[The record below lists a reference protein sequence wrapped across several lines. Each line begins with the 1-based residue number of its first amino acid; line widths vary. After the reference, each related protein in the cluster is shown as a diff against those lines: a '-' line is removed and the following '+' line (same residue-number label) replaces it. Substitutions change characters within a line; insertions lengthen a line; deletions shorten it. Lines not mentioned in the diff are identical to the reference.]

1 MNLFSKIYT
10 FLLMGIFSLLIIDG
24 NLNYEAQIKQF
35 DLDMAEKAK
44 GIGRIMAE
52 MIAHAWRE
60 SGSRQ
65 AIQLI
70 ENAGRADGQ
79 LEIRWVWIDEIRQE
93 HGRRNPEVQVFN
105 GPEVLPEAVSF
116 VGLDEQRIKCR
127 FTYIPVPIPGDRGG
141 ALQLTQSL
149 APLKEYTQ
157 RTLVRFLIISA
168 LLALISGIILYCLI
182 TVKIKR
188 PLEKLSRK
196 AIEIGKGN
204 LEANLEIK
212 GDDELVGLSR
222 IMNDMCTRLLI
233 AQEKIH
239 FENLARLKT
248 LEQLR
253 HTEKLSTVGQIA
265 AGIAHEIGTPLNV
278 VDGRAKMIISE
289 QLEPEEVIGCAKI
302 IKAQAER
309 ITLIIRQLL
318 DFSRKKRTIHRTSE
332 NVVNLLH
339 QVFHL
344 LTPIATKQGVSLQ
357 LKVPSEAKVNC
368 HIDVQQIQQVFMNV
382 IMNGIQAT
390 PAKSSVLV
398 EVTNIHLRSMIH
410 TDDQLKEFI
419 RIDISDEG
427 EGIPAANLEKIFT
440 PFFTTKN
447 IGLGTGLGLSIAQ
460 ELLEEHDGWIE
471 VDNRQPKGAKFSIFL
486 GLEESAS

>member
-1 MNLFSKIYT
+1 MNLFSKIYS
-10 FLLMGIFSLLIIDG
+10 FLLLGIFSLLIVDG
-24 NLNYEAQIKQF
+24 NLSYEAQIKQF
-35 DLDMAEKAK
+35 EFDMEENAK
-44 GIGRIMAE
+44 EIGSIMAQ
-52 MIAHAWRE
+52 IISRTWRE
-60 SGSRQ
+60 NGSRK
-65 AIQLI
+65 AIQLV
-70 ENAGRADGQ
+70 EDANRADGK
-79 LEIRWVWIDEIRQE
+79 LSIRWIWLDEIRQE
-93 HGRRNPEVQVFN
+93 HGMRHSELRAFN
-105 GPEVLPEAVSF
+105 TSDTARTISF
-116 VGLDEQRIKCR
+116 VGLDENRIQQR
-127 FTYIPVPIPGDRGG
+127 FTYVPVAIPGDRGG

-149 APLKEYTQ
+149 VPLREYTQ
-157 RTLVRFLIISA
+157 SILIRFLITSA
-168 LLALISGIILYCLI
+168 LLAMISGIILYWLI
-182 TVKIKR
+182 NIKIKR

-204 LEANLEIK
+204 LEADLEIK
-212 GDDELVGLSR
+212 GDDELVNLSR
-222 IMNDMCTRLLI
+222 LMNDMCTRLLI

-239 FENLARLKT
+239 FENIARLKT

-289 QLEPEEVIGCAKI
+289 ELERGEVIDCAKI

-309 ITLIIRQLL
+309 ITLIIRHLL
-318 DFSRKKRTIHRTSE
+318 DFSRKKRTIMKAGE
-332 NVVNLLH
+332 NVVTLLR

-344 LTPIATKQGVSLQ
+344 LTPIATKQGVSLH
-357 LKVPSEAKVNC
+357 LKVQQEAKVCC
-368 HIDVQQIQQVFMNV
+368 HIDAQQIQQVFMNV

-390 PAKSSVLV
+390 PAESSVQV

-410 TDDQLKEFI
+410 TDDQLREFL

-427 EGIPAANLEKIFT
+427 EGISAENLDKIFT

-460 ELLEEHDGWIE
+460 ELLEEHGGWIE
-471 VDNRQPKGAKFSIFL
+471 VDNRQPKGAKFSMYL
-486 GLEESAS
+486 GLEDAAS

>member
-1 MNLFSKIYT
+1 MNLFSKIYS

-35 DLDMAEKAK
+35 DLDMGEKAK
-44 GIGRIMAE
+44 ELGGIMAE
-52 MIAHAWRE
+52 MIAQTW
-60 SGSRQ
+60 SGSGARQ

-70 ENAGRADGQ
+70 ENANRKNGQ
-79 LEIRWVWIDEIRQE
+79 FAIRWVWLDEVRQE
-93 HGRRNPEVQVFN
+93 HGQRNPELRAFDE
-105 GPEVLPEAVSF
+105 PELSQPVSF
-116 VGLDEQRIKCR
+116 VGFDEHRTKQR
-127 FTYIPVPIPGDRGG
+127 FTYVPVPIPGERGG

-157 RTLVRFLIISA
+157 RTLIRFLIISA

-182 TVKIKR
+182 NIKIKK

-212 GDDELVGLSR
+212 GDDELVGLAR

-289 QLEPEEVIGCAKI
+289 QLQPEEIIGCARI

-318 DFSRKKRTIHRTSE
+318 DFSRKKRTILRASE
-332 NVVNLLH
+332 NVVTLLH

-344 LTPIATKQGVSLQ
+344 LTPIATKQGVSLH
-357 LKVPSEAKVNC
+357 LKVPPEARVSC
-368 HIDVQQIQQVFMNV
+368 HIDAQQIQQVFMNV

-390 PAKSSVLV
+390 PAKSSVQV
-398 EVTNIHLRSMIH
+398 EVMNIHLRSMIH
-410 TDDQLKEFI
+410 TDDQLKEFV
-419 RIDISDEG
+419 RIDIGDEG
-427 EGIPAANLEKIFT
+427 EGIPAANLDKIFT

-460 ELLEEHDGWIE
+460 ELLEEHGGWIE
-471 VDNRQPKGAKFSIFL
+471 VDNRQPKGARFSIFL
-486 GLEESAS
+486 GLEEGLS